1 MIDHKMKQAE
11 DAVAKGQ
18 FTVPSRLMEERLY
31 NPFIRVAREQSLQEV
46 TGERSSPVR
55 AFAKIR
61 KLKDSF
67 KV

>member
-1 MIDHKMKQAE
+1 MIEHKMKQAE
-11 DAVAKGQ
+11 DAIAKGQ

-46 TGERSSPVR
+46 TGERGSPVR

>member
-1 MIDHKMKQAE
+1 M
-11 DAVAKGQ
+11 
-18 FTVPSRLMEERLY
+18 PSRLMEERLY
-31 NPFIRVAREQSLQEV
+31 NPFIRVAKEQSLQEI
-46 TGERSSPVR
+46 TGERGSPVR